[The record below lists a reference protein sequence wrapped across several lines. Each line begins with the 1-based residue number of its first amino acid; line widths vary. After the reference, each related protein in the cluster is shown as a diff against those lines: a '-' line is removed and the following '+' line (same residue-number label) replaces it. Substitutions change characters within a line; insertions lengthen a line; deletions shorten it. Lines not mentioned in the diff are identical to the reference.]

1 MTTWWPAAASSVL
14 LGTGYL
20 AALLARPARLPPW
33 SGLRTAAW
41 LAGAVLVGVA
51 LSPPLAEHAQHDHR
65 VHMAQHLLLGM
76 YAPLGLVLGAPLTLV
91 LGSAPRAATAP
102 LVRALRSAPVHA
114 LSHPVTAA
122 VLSTGGLFALY
133 LTPLYELTRSST
145 VVHGLVLAHLLLAG
159 CLYTWAIAGP
169 DPAPRRPGMTTR
181 VATLVVAAGAHA
193 FLAKLLYADAL
204 RTHADGTPHADG
216 TSHPAGMADAAQAMY
231 YGGDGAELLL
241 AVALFAWW
249 YRRGGTRAERSAR
262 AAPTAPSPAVPLR

>member
-1 MTTWWPAAASSVL
+1 MTTWWPAAATSAVL
-14 LGTGYL
+14 ATGYL
-20 AALLARPARLPPW
+20 GALLARPAHLRPW
-33 SGLRTAAW
+33 SGLRTVAW
-41 LAGAVLVGVA
+41 LVGAVLVGVA
-51 LSPPLAEHAQHDHR
+51 LSPPLAEHAQHDHGA
-65 VHMAQHLLLGM
+65 HMAQHLLLGM

-91 LGSAPRAATAP
+91 LGSAPRAAAVP
-102 LVRALRSAPVHA
+102 LVRVLRSRPVHA

-122 VLSTGGLFALY
+122 ALSTGGLFALY

-169 DPAPRRPGMTTR
+169 DPAPRRPGTTVR

-193 FLAKLLYADAL
+193 FLAKLLYADAV
-204 RTHADGTPHADG
+204 RTHADGTHHGAAM
-216 TSHPAGMADAAQAMY
+216 TDAAQAMY

-249 YRRGGTRAERSAR
+249 YRRGGTRAGRSAR
-262 AAPTAPSPAVPLR
+262 AAPTAPSAPAVPLR